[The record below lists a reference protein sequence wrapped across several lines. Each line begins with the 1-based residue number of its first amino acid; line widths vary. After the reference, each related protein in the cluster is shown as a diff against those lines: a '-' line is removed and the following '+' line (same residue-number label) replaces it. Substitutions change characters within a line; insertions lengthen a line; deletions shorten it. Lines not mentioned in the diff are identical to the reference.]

1 MVGRRCPHINLW
13 YLRIYYLM
21 WQRYFI
27 SMVKV
32 IDIWILFCNLDWP
45 NVIIKVL
52 QWKTQTETQK
62 FEHDLFLAL
71 KMKKRA
77 TNQRNQVVTSYWKC
91 SGKMFSPKSSIRNV
105 AFLVSW
111 FDPSKAYIR
120 FLTSRTEIIILC
132 CLSH

>member
-1 MVGRRCPHINLW
+1 MGRRYPHINFW

-32 IDIWILFCNLDWP
+32 FEIWIFFCNLDWP

-52 QWKTQTETQK
+52 QLKTQTETQK

-91 SGKMFSPKSSIRNV
+91 PGKMFSPKSSIRNV

-120 FLTSRTEIIILC
+120 FLTSRTEIILC